1 MPAPIVMGA
10 AAIAARIAAKK
21 AAQEAAK
28 KAAKKLT
35 KKAAKKTVNGM
46 TAGKQKAAAKSGRTV
61 DFNGKLGTKRG
72 AGMVS
77 NARLVKGKNSKA
89 NVTDFKSIDK
99 ALSSTGKKSRYITK
113 KEKATRARNKTE
125 LKEIRDYYQYSNS
138 KPYGAKRVPV
148 KKK

>member
-1 MPAPIVMGA
+1 MPVPAIVAGA
-10 AAIAARIAAKK
+10 AAVAARLAAKK
-21 AAQEAAK
+21 AAQQ
-28 KAAKKLT
+28 LT

-46 TAGKQKAAAKSGRTV
+46 TAGKQKAAAKSGRV
-61 DFNGKLGTKRG
+61 VNKQGELATKRG

-77 NARLVKGKNSKA
+77 QATLVKGKNSKA

-99 ALSSTGKKSRYITK
+99 ALKGTGKNSRYITK
-113 KEKATRARNKTE
+113 KEKATTARDKAE
-125 LKEIRDYYQYSNS
+125 LKEIRNYYQYSNS